1 MSELERVETGLGE
14 ECGVFAIYD
23 PDGDCARTTYY
34 GLYALQHRGQ
44 ESCGIAVN
52 NNRDITHYKDM
63 GLVNDV
69 FNDEILTK
77 LDGKMAVGHV
87 RYSTTGESMRENA
100 QPLVL
105 RYVKGNIAIAHN
117 GNLVNKDELAQE
129 LSVTGAIFQ
138 TTTDTEMI
146 AYTIAKERL
155 NSKSVEEAV
164 EKTINHLVGAFS
176 LIVMSPQ
183 KLIAARD
190 PWGFRP
196 LCMGKKGDAIVF
208 ASETCALD
216 SVGAEFVR
224 DIEPGEIVVVQDG
237 KISTIRTHV
246 GKQPHTMCIFEYL
259 YFARPDSIIE
269 GQSAHDSRMLAGKYL
284 AQEFPVEADVVI
296 GVPDSGLSAAM
307 GYAKESGIPYDIGFV
322 KNKYIGRTFISPG
335 QDKRIDQVRIKLSA
349 IGESV
354 KDKRIVLIDDS
365 IVRGTTLQQQILRI
379 LSRTNPKKIVIA
391 STAPQIRYPDCYGID
406 MSEIGKF
413 IAFQAAIKLLKEQ
426 GNAELIKDV
435 YRLCCSQKDKPSREI
450 KNYVKMIYEPFTA
463 DKISE
468 KIAELVRPQNVA
480 WNGELEIVFQ
490 SIENLHKAITTC
502 TGDWYFTG
510 DYPTPGGYAVL
521 NKAFINYYENREG
534 RSY

>member
-246 GKQPHTMCIFEYL
+246 GKKPHTMCIFEYL

-322 KNKYIGRTFISPG
+322 KNKYIGRTFIQPS
-335 QDKRIDQVRIKLSA
+335 QAMRENSVRIKLNVLKSTVE
-349 IGESV
+349 G
-354 KDKRIVLIDDS
+354 KRVVMVDDS
-365 IVRGTTLQQQILRI
+365 IVRGTTSKRIVSLLRHFGATEVHVRSSAPPFMFPCYFGTDVPSKDQLVACNYTMDGI
-379 LSRTNPKKIVIA
+379 KELIGADSIGFLSVNSLKKIIPNA
-391 STAPQIRYPDCYGID
+391 NCQFCDGCFSGKYPV
-406 MSEIGKF
+406 
-413 IAFQAAIKLLKEQ
+413 
-426 GNAELIKDV
+426 DV
-435 YRLCCSQKDKPSREI
+435 D
-450 KNYVKMIYEPFTA
+450 
-463 DKISE
+463 
-468 KIAELVRPQNVA
+468 
-480 WNGELEIVFQ
+480 
-490 SIENLHKAITTC
+490 
-502 TGDWYFTG
+502 
-510 DYPTPGGYAVL
+510 
-521 NKAFINYYENREG
+521 
-534 RSY
+534 